1 MSIAPLY
8 IYFIAFCFL
17 VNIFTY
23 RKNIDRIYLKLFIPF
38 LFITLII
45 ESYSLY
51 LWDLGKTT
59 FKLYNFFTA
68 FEFCFYL
75 FILRL
80 IIDTKNVKTIIA
92 YSLFIYLFI
101 SSINILFIQTNGF
114 HSITYSIGCLLIVI
128 FCIYYFFELF
138 RRSTSI
144 NLTSEPAFWICS
156 GLLFF
161 YCCSLPLVGAVNFLS
176 QIPLIL
182 LNNMQRILNV
192 MNVLLYTLF
201 TIAFLCRLR
210 IPKYTSR

>member
-1 MSIAPLY
+1 MSLLPIY

-17 VNIFTY
+17 TSLFTFN
-23 RKNIDRIYLKLFIPF
+23 KNDNPYYLKYFSIF
-38 LFITLII
+38 LLVTLVI
-45 ESYSLY
+45 ECYSFY
-51 LWDLGKTT
+51 LWYLGKTNV
-59 FKLYNFFTA
+59 KLYNFFTA

-75 FILRL
+75 FFLRL
-80 IIDTKNVKTIIA
+80 IIGNAGVKTIIR
-92 YSLFIYLFI
+92 YTLLVYLFI
-101 SSINILFIQTNGF
+101 TLINILFFQTSVF

-138 RRSTSI
+138 RRSTSV
-144 NLTSEPAFWICS
+144 NLIGEPAFWICS

-182 LNNMQRILNV
+182 RNNMQRILNV

-201 TIAFLCRLR
+201 TIAFLCKLR
-210 IPKYTSR
+210 TRKYILR